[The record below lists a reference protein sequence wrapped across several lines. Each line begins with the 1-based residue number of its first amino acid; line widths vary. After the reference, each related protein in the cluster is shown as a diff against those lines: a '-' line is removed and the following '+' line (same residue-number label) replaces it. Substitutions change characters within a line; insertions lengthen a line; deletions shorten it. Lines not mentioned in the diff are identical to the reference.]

1 MSEGK
6 ILAIYG
12 TGQGKSAAAIGK
24 AIATAE
30 MGENVVVIQF
40 LKGLYSEE
48 YLNRLE
54 PEIRF
59 FRFERSEKA
68 FSDLTKKEQKEEEV
82 NIRNGLFFARKV
94 LTTDECKML
103 ILDEVLGI
111 VSEGLITEE
120 ELIGLFK
127 AKNSEQEIILTG
139 TNLTESVR
147 NACDVVMNISK
158 EK

>member
-68 FSDLTKKEQKEEEV
+68 FSDLTGHEQKEEEV

>member
-12 TGQGKSAAAIGK
+12 NGQGKSAAAIGK

-59 FRFERSEKA
+59 FRFERSQKA
-68 FSDLTKKEQKEEEV
+68 FSDLTEHEQKEEEV
-82 NIRNGLFFARKV
+82 NIRNGLFFQ
-94 LTTDECKML
+94 
-103 ILDEVLGI
+103 
-111 VSEGLITEE
+111 EG
-120 ELIGLFK
+120 
-127 AKNSEQEIILTG
+127 SYY
-139 TNLTESVR
+139 R
-147 NACDVVMNISK
+147 
-158 EK
+158 

>member
-12 TGQGKSAAAIGK
+12 NGQGKSAAAIGK

-48 YLNRLE
+48 YLKRLE

-68 FSDLTKKEQKEEEV
+68 FSDLTEQEQKEEEV

-94 LTTDECKML
+94 LTTDECRML

-120 ELIGLFK
+120 ELIGLFQ

-139 TNLTESVR
+139 TNLTEPVK

>member
-12 TGQGKSAAAIGK
+12 NGQGKSAAAIGK

-59 FRFERSEKA
+59 FRFERSQKA
-68 FSDLTKKEQKEEEV
+68 FSDLTVHEQKEEEV

-111 VSEGLITEE
+111 VAEGLITED
-120 ELIGLFK
+120 ELIGLFQ
-127 AKNSEQEIILTG
+127 AKNSEQDIILTG
-139 TNLTESVR
+139 TNLTESVK

>member
-1 MSEGK
+1 MSEGR

-12 TGQGKSAAAIGK
+12 NGQGKSAAAIGK

-40 LKGLYSEE
+40 LKGLYSED

-59 FRFERSEKA
+59 FRFERSQKA
-68 FSDLTKKEQKEEEV
+68 FSDLTEHEQKEEEV

-111 VSEGLITEE
+111 VAEGLITEE
-120 ELIGLFK
+120 ELIGLFQ
-127 AKNSEQEIILTG
+127 AKNSEQDIILTG
-139 TNLTESVR
+139 TNLTESVK

>member
-12 TGQGKSAAAIGK
+12 NGQGKSAAAIGK

-59 FRFERSEKA
+59 FRFERSQKA
-68 FSDLTKKEQKEEEV
+68 FSDLTVHEQKEEEV

-111 VSEGLITEE
+111 VAEGLITEE
-120 ELIGLFK
+120 ELIGLFQ
-127 AKNSEQEIILTG
+127 AKNSEQDIILTG
-139 TNLTESVR
+139 TNLTESVK

>member
-12 TGQGKSAAAIGK
+12 NGQGKSAAAIGK

-59 FRFERSEKA
+59 FRFERSQKA
-68 FSDLTKKEQKEEEV
+68 FSDLTEHEQKEEEV

-111 VSEGLITEE
+111 VAEGLITED
-120 ELIGLFK
+120 ELIGLFQ
-127 AKNSEQEIILTG
+127 AKNSEQDIILTG
-139 TNLTESVR
+139 TNLTESVK

>member
-1 MSEGK
+1 LSEGK

-68 FSDLTKKEQKEEEV
+68 FSDLTGHEQKEEEV

>member
-1 MSEGK
+1 MGEGS
-6 ILAIYG
+6 ILAIHG
-12 TGQGKSAAAIGK
+12 TGQGKSAAALGK
-24 AIATAE
+24 AIGIAE
-30 MGENVVVIQF
+30 TGENVIVIQF
-40 LKGLYSEE
+40 LKGQFSEE

-59 FRFERSEKA
+59 FRFERTEKA
-68 FSDLTKKEQKEEEV
+68 FSDLTEQEQKEEEA

-94 LTTDECKML
+94 LTTDECKLL

-111 VSEGLITEE
+111 VAEGLITED
-120 ELIGLFK
+120 ELIGLFS

-139 TNLTESVR
+139 TNLTERVKD
-147 NACDVVMNISK
+147 ACDVVMNISR

>member
-1 MSEGK
+1 LSEGK

-12 TGQGKSAAAIGK
+12 NGQGKSAAAIGK

-59 FRFERSEKA
+59 FRFERSQKA
-68 FSDLTKKEQKEEEV
+68 FSDLTVHEQKEEEV

-111 VSEGLITEE
+111 VAEGLITEE
-120 ELIGLFK
+120 ELIGLFQ
-127 AKNSEQEIILTG
+127 AKNSEQDIILTG
-139 TNLTESVR
+139 TNLTESVK